1 MGDRDRFA
9 NAFPLSSRCPG
20 LSRAHAEQYPA
31 VVRLARERYAS
42 ALLVSFKGESLAA
55 PQPTV
60 ADRKGASLAALLEQI
75 IEAAPDPIWAKD
87 EAGRFI
93 LLNSA
98 AASIM
103 GQPRDRVLGRT
114 AAELAPADIVRRI
127 EAEDARVLREG
138 ASVSAED
145 ELFDHNSARRAV
157 YLSRKVPLRGPDGAI
172 TGLLGLAR
180 EITDRKRYEAMLVA
194 REAKSAKAAREL
206 QTLAD
211 NIPTLCFMAFPD
223 GHIYWFNRRC
233 YDYTG
238 LSWDSPSH
246 WEHVIEPSVLPEA
259 SERWSRSVRTGEP
272 FEMTVPVRGGD
283 GHYRTFLTRIVPIR
297 NEAGAI
303 VRWFGSNTDVTDLKA
318 SEAER
323 ERLSSIIESTSDFV
337 GTFDR
342 NCLITYL
349 NPAARR
355 LANIPAAASL
365 AGCGLDRIVSPEHIR
380 KLVDEILPIVRRD
393 GVWTGESSLH
403 AQDGT
408 PIPASH
414 VVIGHRD
421 ERDEIAY
428 FSFVARDISDRVA
441 AEDREKLLAREVD
454 HRAKNLLAIVQSV
467 VQLTRAESVT
477 DFKDA
482 ITGRV
487 QSLAR
492 AHSLLA
498 ASRWQGVQLGPLI
511 EEELAPFSPNDNPR
525 VRASGPAIL
534 LKPAA
539 AQAIALV
546 VHELATNTVKYGAL
560 SCDAGRLDVRW
571 RRVEREGAPH
581 LAIVWHESGGP
592 TVTPPAHRGFGSTVI
607 RSSVERQLKG
617 KVEMEWRATGLQCTL
632 TFPTGQVL
640 SQPEPARA
648 RRSSPRGVMPSPA
661 PLSLAGRKVLVVEDE
676 ALIAA
681 QVEAVL
687 GDAGCTVI
695 GPAADIA
702 EALTLAAGSP
712 PDVAVLDVNLAGE
725 RSDPIADVLAA
736 RGIPFL
742 FCTGY
747 AGAAAPERYP
757 GARVLKKPLDPAE
770 LLQAIGQL
778 AG

>member
-1 MGDRDRFA
+1 M
-9 NAFPLSSRCPG
+9 
-20 LSRAHAEQYPA
+20 
-31 VVRLARERYAS
+31 
-42 ALLVSFKGESLAA
+42 AA

-60 ADRKGASLAALLEQI
+60 TDRKGASLAALLEQI

-87 EAGRFI
+87 NAGRFI

-103 GQPRDRVLGRT
+103 GQPRDRILGRT
-114 AAELAPADIVRRI
+114 ADELAPTDVVRRV

-138 ASVSAED
+138 ATVNAED
-145 ELFDHNSARRAV
+145 ELFDYVRRKRGV

-194 REAKSAKAAREL
+194 REAKSARAAREL

-211 NIPTLCFMAFPD
+211 NIPTLCFMAFAD

-238 LSWDSPSH
+238 RSWESPSN
-246 WEHVIEPSVLPEA
+246 WEEVIHPSVLPEA
-259 SERWSRSVRTGEP
+259 ADRWTRSITTGEP
-272 FEMTVPVRGGD
+272 FEMTVPVRGVD
-283 GHYRTFLTRIVPIR
+283 GRYRTFLTRIVPIR
-297 NEAGAI
+297 NAAGAI

-318 SEAER
+318 AEAER
-323 ERLSSIIESTSDFV
+323 ARLSSIIESTSDFV

-342 NCLITYL
+342 NYRITYL
-349 NPAARR
+349 NPAGRR
-355 LANIPAAASL
+355 IANIPPDAPL
-365 AGCGLDRIVSPEHIR
+365 TGCRVEHYLPHENARNLVEEIVPA
-380 KLVDEILPIVRRD
+380 VRRD
-393 GVWTGESSLH
+393 GVWTGESLLRIGDSP
-403 AQDGT
+403 
-408 PIPASH
+408 PIPSSH
-414 VVIGHRD
+414 VIIGHRD
-421 ERDEIAY
+421 ERGEIDY
-428 FSFVARDISDRVA
+428 FSFVARDISERVA
-441 AEDREKLLAREVD
+441 AQDREKLLAREVD

-467 VQLTRAESVT
+467 VQLTRAESVA
-477 DFKDA
+477 DFKEA

-560 SCDAGRLDVRW
+560 SCDTGRLDVRW
-571 RRVEREGAPH
+571 RRVDRAGEQH
-581 LAIVWHESGGP
+581 LALVWNESGGP
-592 TVTPPAHRGFGSTVI
+592 SVSPPTSRGFGSTVI

-617 KVEMEWRATGLQCTL
+617 NVELEWRDTGLRCTL

-640 SQPEPARA
+640 SQPEPARTS
-648 RRSSPRGVMPSPA
+648 RRAPA
-661 PLSLAGRKVLVVEDE
+661 KGAAEPGASIAGRRVLVVEDE

-687 GDAGCTVI
+687 GNAGCTVI
-695 GPAADIA
+695 GPAADVA
-702 EALTLAAGSP
+702 EALTLAADSL

-725 RSDPIADVLAA
+725 RSDPIADALAA
-736 RGIPFL
+736 RGIPFI

-747 AGAAAPERYP
+747 AGGGAPERHP
-757 GARVLKKPLDPAE
+757 AARVLKKPLDPAE
-770 LLQAIGQL
+770 LLHAIGQL

>member
-1 MGDRDRFA
+1 M
-9 NAFPLSSRCPG
+9 
-20 LSRAHAEQYPA
+20 
-31 VVRLARERYAS
+31 
-42 ALLVSFKGESLAA
+42 AA

-60 ADRKGASLAALLEQI
+60 ADRKGESLAALLEQI
-75 IEAAPDPIWAKD
+75 IEAAPDPIWVKD
-87 EAGRFI
+87 SASRFI

-98 AASIM
+98 AANVM
-103 GQPRDRVLGRT
+103 GFTRNCVLGRT
-114 AAELAPADIVRRI
+114 TSQLVTPDEAATVNEQDT
-127 EAEDARVLREG
+127 RVLRDGE
-138 ASVSAED
+138 SVSVEAD
-145 ELFDHNSARRAV
+145 LTDHETGRRGV
-157 YLSRKVPLRGPDGAI
+157 YLVRKVPLRDADGAI

-211 NIPTLCFMAFPD
+211 NIPTLCFMAFAD

-238 LSWDSPSH
+238 RSWESPSN
-246 WEHVIEPSVLPEA
+246 WEEVIHPSVLPEA
-259 SERWSRSVRTGEP
+259 ADRWSRSITTGEP
-272 FEMTVPVRGGD
+272 FEMTVPVRGVD
-283 GHYRTFLTRIVPIR
+283 GQYRTFLTRIVPIR
-297 NEAGAI
+297 NEAGSI

-318 SEAER
+318 AEAER

-342 NCLITYL
+342 NYLVTYL
-349 NPAARR
+349 NPAGRR
-355 LANIPAAASL
+355 IANI
-365 AGCGLDRIVSPEHIR
+365 SPEAPLTGRRIEHYLPSEDAR
-380 KLVDEILPIVRRD
+380 NLVDEIVPTVRRD
-393 GVWTGESSLH
+393 GVWTGESLLRIGDSP
-403 AQDGT
+403 

-414 VVIGHRD
+414 VIIGHRD
-421 ERDEIAY
+421 ERGEIDY
-428 FSFVARDISDRVA
+428 FSFVARDISERVA
-441 AEDREKLLAREVD
+441 AQDREKLLAREVD

-467 VQLTRAESVT
+467 VQLTRADSVT
-477 DFKDA
+477 DFKEA

-511 EEELAPFSPNDNPR
+511 EEELAPFSPNDSPR
-525 VRASGPAIL
+525 VRASGPSIL

-560 SCDAGRLDVRW
+560 SCDTGRLDVRW
-571 RRVEREGAPH
+571 RRVERDGEPH
-581 LAIVWHESGGP
+581 LALVWNESGGP
-592 TVTPPAHRGFGSTVI
+592 SVSPPTSRGFGSTVI

-617 KVEMEWRATGLQCTL
+617 NVELDWRDTGLRCTL

-640 SQPEPARA
+640 SQPEPAKA
-648 RRSSPRGVMPSPA
+648 PRRA
-661 PLSLAGRKVLVVEDE
+661 PLNTPVAPGGSIAGRRVLVVEDE

-687 GDAGCTVI
+687 GNAGCTVI

-702 EALTLAAGSP
+702 EALTLTADSL

-725 RSDPIADVLAA
+725 RSDPIADALAA

-747 AGAAAPERYP
+747 AGGGAPERHP

-770 LLQAIGQL
+770 LLHAIGQL